1 MITSNK
7 LSFDKNDIETK
18 KEALEEISNIVSK
31 NFSLSSSYIYNLLQ
45 KREEEF
51 STGLGEGVSIP
62 HASIKGIDEVQ
73 VVFLRYKDEIEWG
86 SLDNKKVKFSI
97 AIFAPLNGRD
107 EHFKVLTEISK
118 KLTLKENI
126 DYLKTKSIKEVIKF
140 LNSIEIKQGD
150 NLVEEK
156 AYDIV
161 AITSCPTGIAHTYM
175 ASEALKKAAE
185 ELNLSIKVE
194 TQGQRTDDALT
205 SKEIEESSGII
216 LAVDRDID
224 KARFNN
230 KYVVETKTKDAIK
243 NAKQLI
249 EKSLDSNL
257 EEKTLIKATNKAQKT
272 NEFEAEM
279 TFNNFHKRLWKSL
292 MTGVSYML
300 PFVVFGGI
308 MISLSFLI
316 DISNAGNSNY
326 GSGNQVASWF
336 NGIGSLS
343 MQMIVP
349 MLTAYIMFALIGKQ
363 GILPGIV
370 LGFIAA
376 GTGPLWLDFIKVD
389 TSWLPDAAFSDSS
402 RTELYSVSSGFIG
415 GIVFAFISSLIFIW
429 LSNQFDKLLPKSM
442 NGIKLILLLPLIGTF
457 VSVGI
462 LWFVNIPLTYFAWS
476 LLYVLDLLNEP
487 YLIWLMGLILGG
499 MMAVDMGG
507 PVNKTAYLFGV
518 AMISSGASVEMAA
531 VMAAG
536 MTPPLG
542 IALAT
547 LFKRDKLWDQE
558 DISAGY
564 TNWAL
569 GASFVTEGA
578 IPFAT
583 KYPKVVIPSI
593 IAGSSVTGLLS
604 SLLGAQTLAPH
615 GGIFTVAL
623 LTNKWVGDGVGGL
636 SIATGIFAWI
646 FAIGVGTFITSLSI
660 MFLRS
665 KEIKVLEN
673 SE

>member
-7 LSFDKNDIETK
+7 LSFDKNDIKTK

-31 NFSLSSSYIYNLLQ
+31 NFSLSSGYVYNLLQ

-62 HASIKGIDEVQ
+62 HASIKGIDEVH

-86 SLDNKKVKFSI
+86 SLDNKRVKFSI

-118 KLTLKENI
+118 KLTINENI
-126 DYLKTKSIKEVIKF
+126 DFLKTKSIDEVIKF
-140 LNSIEIKQGD
+140 LNSIEDTLI
-150 NLVEEK
+150 EEK

-194 TQGQRTDDALT
+194 TQGQRTDDDLT

-216 LAVDRDID
+216 LAIDRDID

-230 KYVVETKTKDAIK
+230 KYVIETKTKDAIK

-415 GIVFAFISSLIFIW
+415 GIVFAFVSSLIFIW

-442 NGIKLILLLPLIGTF
+442 NGIKLILLLPLVGTF
-457 VSVGI
+457 ISVGI
-462 LWFVNIPLTYFAWS
+462 LWFINIPLTYFTWS

-646 FAIGVGTFITSLSI
+646 FAIGVGTIVTSLSI
-660 MFLRS
+660 IFLRN

-673 SE
+673 YR